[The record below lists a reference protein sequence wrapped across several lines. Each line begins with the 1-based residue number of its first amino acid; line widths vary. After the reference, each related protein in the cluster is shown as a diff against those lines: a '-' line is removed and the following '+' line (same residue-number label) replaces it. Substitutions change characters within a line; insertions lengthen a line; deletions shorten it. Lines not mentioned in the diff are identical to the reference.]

1 MNGGSRASTPTLP
14 PSPVA
19 ARYNQARVVG
29 SARPLG
35 GGRWGTGEWGFG
47 ATKGSWPPRGRGVRP
62 ARLWEACCCH
72 EEKRQAKLVA
82 LPPAHERLKATELR
96 GAGPRRQRRG
106 GVATCG
112 GWWAERTSDRRI
124 EQLMIKTQNK
134 WRIYIGNAISLWSCP
149 CEQLR
154 TKSKMNFSSSSY

>member
-1 MNGGSRASTPTLP
+1 MCSDSD
-14 PSPVA
+14 PSAIAGRGP
-19 ARYNQARVVG
+19 YNQPRVVG

-35 GGRWGTGEWGFG
+35 GGGLGS
-47 ATKGSWPPRGRGVRP
+47 ATKASWPTARRGVRP
-62 ARLWEACCCH
+62 ARLWEACCRH

-82 LPPAHERLKATELR
+82 LPPAHERLKATERR

-106 GVATCG
+106 GAATCG
-112 GWWAERTSDRRI
+112 GWWVERTSNRRI
-124 EQLMIKTQNK
+124 KQLMIKTQNK
-134 WRIYIGNAISLWSCP
+134 WRIYIGNAISLWPCP